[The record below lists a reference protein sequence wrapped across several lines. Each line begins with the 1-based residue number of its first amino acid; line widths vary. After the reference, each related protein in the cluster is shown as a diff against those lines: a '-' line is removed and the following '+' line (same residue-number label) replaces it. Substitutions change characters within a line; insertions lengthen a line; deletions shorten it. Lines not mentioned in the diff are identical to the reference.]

1 MGNGPVRPAAPRR
14 GGMIG
19 GVIAGERVPKWTA
32 RFVDWFLGLTV
43 VGLGALSLVSA
54 YREDSNVLP
63 VLAVFAVFVAIL
75 VTGRFRRRDPLPLF
89 IALVVG
95 APVITWVSGE
105 PTWVLVLAAAFMVQA
120 YEERQRLR
128 WWLVGLTG
136 GALILAALRLES
148 GWAERI
154 ESAVVILAVIGW
166 GQGVRASRQYRGEL
180 VQRAESAERERDLR
194 AAQAVAAER
203 ARIARDIH
211 DVVSHSLAV
220 VVVQAAGAERVAE
233 KQPEVAREALG
244 VIAETARGALTEMRA
259 LLQVLREGDAA
270 PENGAPS
277 PGLPQIEP
285 LAAEMSGRGL
295 RVATSTTG
303 TPYGLGAG
311 AELAM
316 YRVVQE
322 SLTNALKHG
331 DRSGPT
337 TLSIAYTPDELV
349 VDVVNP
355 LRRPESRGPG
365 SMVDSVPG
373 SGSGLTGM
381 RERLGLYS
389 GSIRAGVDGSD
400 YRVRATIPR
409 PPGDK
414 RGRRADDATGGHA

>member
-1 MGNGPVRPAAPRR
+1 MIGAVSAGDRAPR
-14 GGMIG
+14 
-19 GVIAGERVPKWTA
+19 WTA
-32 RFVDWFLGLTV
+32 RLVDWSLGLIV
-43 VGLGALSLVSA
+43 VALGALWSLAA
-54 YREDSNVLP
+54 YQDTNVLP

-75 VTGRFRRRDPLPLF
+75 VTGRFRRRDPLPLV
-89 IALVVG
+89 IALLVG
-95 APVITWVSGE
+95 ALLITWVSGE
-105 PTWVLVLAAAFMVQA
+105 PTWVLVLAATFMVQA
-120 YEERQRLR
+120 YEDRQRLR

-136 GALILAALRLES
+136 GALILAALRLVP

-154 ESAVVILAVIGW
+154 ETAVVVLAVIGW

-220 VVVQAAGAERVAE
+220 VVVQAAGAERVAD
-233 KQPEVAREALG
+233 KQPEVAREALD

-270 PENGAPS
+270 PEDGAPS

-337 TLSIAYTPDELV
+337 TLSIAYAPDQLV

-355 LRRPESRGPG
+355 LRRPESGGPG
-365 SMVDSVPG
+365 SMADSVPG

-389 GSIRAGVDGSD
+389 GSIQAGADGSD

-409 PPGDK
+409 PSGDK
-414 RGRRADDATGGHA
+414 RRRRDDDATGGHA

>member
-1 MGNGPVRPAAPRR
+1 
-14 GGMIG
+14 MIG

-43 VGLGALSLVSA
+43 VALGVLSLGSA
-54 YREDSNVLP
+54 DQEGTNLLP
-63 VLAVFAVFVAIL
+63 VLVVFAVFVAIL

-89 IALVVG
+89 IALLVA

-105 PTWVLVLAAAFMVQA
+105 STWALVLAAAFMVQA
-120 YEERQRLR
+120 YEDRQRLR

-136 GALILAALRLES
+136 GVLVLVALRLEA
-148 GWAERI
+148 WPERI
-154 ESAVVILAVIGW
+154 ESAVAVLAVIGW
-166 GQGVRASRQYRGEL
+166 GQGVRASRLYRAAL
-180 VQRAESAERERDLR
+180 VQRAEIAERERDLR

-220 VVVQAAGAERVAE
+220 VVVQAAGAGKIAE
-233 KQPEVAREALG
+233 KQPTVAREALD

-259 LLQVLREGDAA
+259 LLHVLRQGDAA

-303 TPYGLGAG
+303 TPYELGAG

-331 DRSGPT
+331 DRSGST
-337 TLSIAYTPDELV
+337 TLSIAYSPDELV

-355 LRRPESRGPG
+355 LRRPESPGPE
-365 SMVDSVPG
+365 SLADAVPG
-373 SGSGLTGM
+373 SGSGLIGM

-389 GSIRAGVDGSD
+389 GSIQAGADGSD

-409 PPGDK
+409 PSGDK
-414 RGRRADDATGGHA
+414 PGRRTDAATEGHA

>member
-1 MGNGPVRPAAPRR
+1 
-14 GGMIG
+14 MIG
-19 GVIAGERVPKWTA
+19 AVSADHRVPKGTA
-32 RFVDWFLGLTV
+32 RFVDWSLGLTV
-43 VGLGALSLVSA
+43 VALGLLWSVAA
-54 YREDSNVLP
+54 YEDTNVLP
-63 VLAVFAVFVAIL
+63 VLVVCAVLVAIL
-75 VTGRFRRRDPLPLF
+75 VTGRFRRRDPLPLV
-89 IALVVG
+89 IVLLVG
-95 APVITWVSGE
+95 ALLITWVSGE
-105 PTWVLVLAAAFMVQA
+105 PTWVLVLTATFMVQA
-120 YEERQRLR
+120 YEDRQRLR

-136 GALILAALRLES
+136 WALILAALQLEG

-154 ESAVVILAVIGW
+154 ETAVGVLAVIGW
-166 GQGVRASRQYRGEL
+166 GQGVRASRLYRGEL

-233 KQPEVAREALG
+233 KKPEVAREALNT
-244 VIAETARGALTEMRA
+244 IADTGRGALTEMRA
-259 LLQVLREGDAA
+259 LLQVLREGDTA

-285 LAAEMSGRGL
+285 LAAEMSERGL
-295 RVATSTTG
+295 QVVTSTTG

-331 DRSGPT
+331 DRTGPT

-349 VDVVNP
+349 LDVVNP
-355 LRRPESRGPG
+355 LRRPESLGPE
-365 SMVDSVPG
+365 SIVDSVPG

-389 GSIRAGVDGSD
+389 GNLQAGPNGSD

-409 PPGDK
+409 PSSDT
-414 RGRRADDATGGHA
+414 RRPRAHDATGGHT